1 MSLHD
6 RLTEDL
12 KLAMKARDQL
22 RMDVIRMIKAAVMNK
37 EMEIKKDLDDA
48 EMSRV
53 MTTMIKQRRES
64 VEQFE
69 KGNRAELAAKERQ
82 EITILESYLPQAL
95 SSEELSTV
103 VDAVY
108 SGNRRSISERDGRGD
123 ESRDGPRGRPAGR
136 RQTDQRPR
144 PCQAPIAQPASAIL
158 KDDRS
163 PHLCARLTGTGMGIL
178 IVDDSPDQQTLLRSI
193 LKQGRP
199 YGSPERRICQ
209 GGVLPCSTWTA
220 KRRLLRST

>member
-64 VEQFE
+64 IEQFE
-69 KGNRAELAAKERQ
+69 KGNRVELAEKERL
-82 EITILESYLPQAL
+82 EIAILESYLPQPL
-95 SSEELSTV
+95 SPEQLSAV
-103 VDAVY
+103 VDSVIRETGARSLKEVGVVMKAVMV
-108 SGNRRSISERDGRGD
+108 RV
-123 ESRDGPRGRPAGR
+123 AG
-136 RQTDQRPR
+136 
-144 PCQAPIAQPASAIL
+144 QP
-158 KDDRS
+158 
-163 PHLCARLTGTGMGIL
+163 
-178 IVDDSPDQQTLLRSI
+178 VD
-193 LKQGRP
+193 LKQI
-199 YGSPERRICQ
+199 SDL
-209 GGVLPCSTWTA
+209 V
-220 KRRLLRST
+220 RSKLQ

>member
-1 MSLHD
+1 MSLRD
-6 RLTEDL
+6 QLTEDL

-22 RMDVIRMIKAAVMNK
+22 RMDVIRMIKAAVMIK

-95 SSEELSTV
+95 SPDQLSTV
-103 VDAVY
+103 VDAVIQET
-108 SGNRRSISERDGRGD
+108 GARSLKEMGVVMKAVMVRVVGRLVDG
-123 ESRDGPRGRPAGR
+123 
-136 RQTDQRPR
+136 
-144 PCQAPIAQPASAIL
+144 
-158 KDDRS
+158 
-163 PHLCARLTGTGMGIL
+163 
-178 IVDDSPDQQTLLRSI
+178 
-193 LKQGRP
+193 KQVSDLVR
-199 YGSPERRICQ
+199 
-209 GGVLPCSTWTA
+209 A
-220 KRRLLRST
+220 KLQ

>member
-64 VEQFE
+64 IEQFE
-69 KGNRAELAAKERQ
+69 KGQRVELADKERQ
-82 EITILESYLPQAL
+82 EIAILESYLPRAL
-95 SSEELSTV
+95 SPEQLSAV
-103 VDAVY
+103 VD
-108 SGNRRSISERDGRGD
+108 
-123 ESRDGPRGRPAGR
+123 
-136 RQTDQRPR
+136 
-144 PCQAPIAQPASAIL
+144 SAIRDTGARSL
-158 KDDRS
+158 KE
-163 PHLCARLTGTGMGIL
+163 MGIVMKAVMVRVAGQP
-178 IVDDSPDQQTLLRSI
+178 VDGKQISDLVRSK
-193 LKQGRP
+193 LQ
-199 YGSPERRICQ
+199 
-209 GGVLPCSTWTA
+209 
-220 KRRLLRST
+220 